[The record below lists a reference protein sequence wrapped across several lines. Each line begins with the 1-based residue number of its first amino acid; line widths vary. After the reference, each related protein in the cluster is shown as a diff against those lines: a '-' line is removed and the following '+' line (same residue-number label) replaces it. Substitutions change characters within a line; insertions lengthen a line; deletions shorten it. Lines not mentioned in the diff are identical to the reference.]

1 MMTQTVKAMYT
12 KLIVKTNCLFRIA
25 RTNCLSETNRPA
37 NCDPSIQR
45 ISTST
50 RMGSGN
56 WKTKCEF
63 NTETKVYDV
72 LVTSLYGRDLPSRAH
87 WQLLAWECIKY
98 QILACGSTV
107 WTIWCLID
115 SHHSSPVTFW
125 NDAHS
130 RIYESKIRSPY
141 TGPWSIVSDPVGHT
155 HIVFHPL
162 EKF

>member
-1 MMTQTVKAMYT
+1 M
-12 KLIVKTNCLFRIA
+12 
-25 RTNCLSETNRPA
+25 NRPA
-37 NCDPSIQR
+37 NYDPSIQR

-107 WTIWCLID
+107 DTIWFLID
-115 SHHSSPVTFW
+115 SHHFCHWWHPGTDIIRCPTDQMIRCTHTTDAVVWAPPNVTPIS
-125 NDAHS
+125 N
-130 RIYESKIRSPY
+130 P
-141 TGPWSIVSDPVGHT
+141 THT
-155 HIVFHPL
+155 L
-162 EKF
+162 EKLNDIRGESLWRSVSTTKPNKLPRRCWSQNK

>member
-1 MMTQTVKAMYT
+1 MKRIGQPTVTPQFNA
-12 KLIVKTNCLFRIA
+12 
-25 RTNCLSETNRPA
+25 
-37 NCDPSIQR
+37 

-72 LVTSLYGRDLPSRAH
+72 LVTSLFGRDLPSRAH

-107 WTIWCLID
+107 ETIWCLID

-141 TGPWSIVSDPVGHT
+141 AGPLSSVSDPVCHT
-155 HIVFHPL
+155 HIVFPSTREVLTPRSKDQWRCVCKICARFYHEISSRL
-162 EKF
+162 